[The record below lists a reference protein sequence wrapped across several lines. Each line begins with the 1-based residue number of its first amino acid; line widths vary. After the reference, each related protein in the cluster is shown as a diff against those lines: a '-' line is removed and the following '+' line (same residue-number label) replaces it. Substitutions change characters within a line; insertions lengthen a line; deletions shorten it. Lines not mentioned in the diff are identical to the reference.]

1 MRALVQ
7 RVGRAR
13 VLVDERVTGAIGRG
27 LLVLLGAGG
36 EDGEAQADW
45 TARKVAEL
53 RIFPDENGRMSR
65 DVREVGGAVLVV
77 PQFTLYGEVRRGR
90 RPDFTG
96 AARPELAVRLVERF
110 CAALEAQ
117 GPRVEQGVFGAH
129 MHVELENDGPV
140 TLMIE
145 SPGAAPT

>member
-7 RVGRAR
+7 RVGHAR

-36 EDGEAQADW
+36 DDGEAQADW

-53 RIFPDENGRMSR
+53 RIFPDEAGKMSR
-65 DVREVGGAVLVV
+65 DVREIGGAVLVV
-77 PQFTLYGEVRRGR
+77 PQFTLYGDVRRGR
-90 RPDFTG
+90 RPDFTR
-96 AARPELAVRLVERF
+96 AAPPERAARLVERF
-110 CAALEAQ
+110 CAALETL

-145 SPGAAPT
+145 SPAAALT